1 MRVLGVFVIVAMT
14 GVVGVAAIAGGAAAP
29 PEPDGAGTSIGD
41 IPSSLVGVY
50 VAAAGSCPGLPWSVL
65 AAIGSIE
72 SRHGEGRVDPST
84 GDVLPPILGPALDG
98 RSGFARIPDPQ
109 SGDGWAHAEGPMQF
123 LPDTWRRWGRL
134 APGRPTGIVSSPNN
148 AWDAIWTAAAYLCGS
163 VGRVSDVRAAIRSF
177 NHSDA
182 YVNKVLA
189 KAAEYEVAVH
199 ALSGRRQ
206 RHGLPCDRA
215 APALQ
220 GLPRLPRSGGRLHE
234 GNDLIAPYGTVLVAI
249 EDGIVDKSSD
259 VEVGLG
265 GITLWIRGSSGTH
278 WYYAHN
284 SRNLVTVGRRVVAG
298 QPVALLGNTGDAR
311 TTTPHLHL
319 EMHPGG
325 GAAVDPFP
333 LIEGLCVRAT

>member
-199 ALSGRRQ
+199 ARPAGASGMVCPVTVPLRHSKDFHACLVRADVCTRATTSSLRTGRSWWRSRTASSTSPATWRSVSAESLCGSEGRR
-206 RHGLPCDRA
+206 
-215 APALQ
+215 
-220 GLPRLPRSGGRLHE
+220 GR
-234 GNDLIAPYGTVLVAI
+234 T
-249 EDGIVDKSSD
+249 
-259 VEVGLG
+259 
-265 GITLWIRGSSGTH
+265 GITRTIRGTS
-278 WYYAHN
+278 
-284 SRNLVTVGRRVVAG
+284 
-298 QPVALLGNTGDAR
+298 
-311 TTTPHLHL
+311 
-319 EMHPGG
+319 
-325 GAAVDPFP
+325 
-333 LIEGLCVRAT
+333 